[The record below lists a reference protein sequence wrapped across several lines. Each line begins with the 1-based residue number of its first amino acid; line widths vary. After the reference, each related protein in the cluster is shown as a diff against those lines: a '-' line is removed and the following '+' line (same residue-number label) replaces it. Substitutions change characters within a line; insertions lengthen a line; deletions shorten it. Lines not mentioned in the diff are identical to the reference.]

1 VAEAIEFACR
11 HSSASTDV
19 VIAPYAS
26 MREGLRQERQALEAQ
41 GLGNVA
47 CKLIELA
54 HIHRGVPVE
63 DTKVLLSK
71 WAPTTRDAYGG
82 IFSGYYRYAHSR
94 SRSVLIPSDV
104 LLAAYLT
111 SKCGVL
117 AGKTVAIHASAIGK
131 LYALAYEVRIQNSE
145 LVSSAVEAAKVAIPS
160 EARYDENFSFRP
172 IDEYVCQTLAV
183 DNGQLLE
190 PTLLAKAIHLL
201 ARYLW
206 CRPGELRGVCRERM
220 QLYFGA
226 SRYPSAN
233 TTFDEARRLDL
244 TIQGTKTGSGPK
256 KMSTTLTIHR
266 PRAWVIG
273 DTACNGLDLFP
284 ALAELERRYAGR
296 KVGPR
301 KTPKKGYVSKHDR
314 THRRYGPGFFL
325 SLHPEEESGEYF
337 YLGEDTIRKYGQKML
352 TAAEI
357 PTKFKPHS
365 VRHAAI
371 SLLRDA
377 NVPASIVA
385 SRARHTKKTAD
396 KIYRHP
402 SDLQH
407 QQRAAALLKDV
418 PSATCEELL
427 CCALTRPNQ
436 KTSPIIAKT

>member
-1 VAEAIEFACR
+1 
-11 HSSASTDV
+11 
-19 VIAPYAS
+19 
-26 MREGLRQERQALEAQ
+26 
-41 GLGNVA
+41 
-47 CKLIELA
+47 
-54 HIHRGVPVE
+54 
-63 DTKVLLSK
+63 
-71 WAPTTRDAYGG
+71 
-82 IFSGYYRYAHSR
+82 
-94 SRSVLIPSDV
+94 
-104 LLAAYLT
+104 
-111 SKCGVL
+111 
-117 AGKTVAIHASAIGK
+117 
-131 LYALAYEVRIQNSE
+131 
-145 LVSSAVEAAKVAIPS
+145 
-160 EARYDENFSFRP
+160 
-172 IDEYVCQTLAV
+172 
-183 DNGQLLE
+183 
-190 PTLLAKAIHLL
+190 
-201 ARYLW
+201 
-206 CRPGELRGVCRERM
+206 M

-233 TTFDEARRLDL
+233 TTFDDARRLDL

-407 QQRAAALLKDV
+407 QQLDPSTTQLIRVHDV
-418 PSATCEELL
+418 TCLGTAG
-427 CCALTRPNQ
+427 CCATASVLAR
-436 KTSPIIAKT
+436 SIAAVRALS